1 MFLKLELFVWF
12 SVLVLIFDYFSYK
25 FHCSARFAGI
35 VEGKIIGNL
44 LKSSSEVLVFDDG
57 RNCSRGGCGGTG
69 SRTV

>member
-12 SVLVLIFDYFSYK
+12 SVLVLIFDYFSCK

-44 LKSSSEVLVFDDG
+44 LKSSSEVLGFDDG
-57 RNCSRGGCGGTG
+57 RNCYCLNISW
-69 SRTV
+69 SLV